1 MTRFSRIVCAI
12 AASFLIVCTAQAAL
26 VQTYQQTGTFGLEM
40 SAVGIAGAPG
50 VSSAAA
56 GTLNISTQASLGV
69 PAQAYLYAL
78 DSNHPGAMTAS
89 FNGAPVPGGA
99 IGPYAFDS
107 AFSTLYTWRWD
118 VTSLI
123 TVGVTN
129 YTWGFTE
136 VPDMFMNQGNNISI
150 AALALVYSDSN
161 LPVSTATIL
170 DGMTYVGNTHPET
183 ESVNITNLPAGS
195 NQINT
200 LTYFD
205 DSGST
210 GETIVF
216 NGSTVGGPLDKNLSL
231 NGSLTQ
237 STGTSQAG
245 TNAMSITT
253 NADEFGW
260 VVTTTLTTVVPV
272 PPAVWL
278 FGSALGLLGWMRR
291 RREA

>member
-1 MTRFSRIVCAI
+1 
-12 AASFLIVCTAQAAL
+12 
-26 VQTYQQTGTFGLEM
+26 M

-78 DSNHPGAMTAS
+78 DSNHPGTMTAS

-107 AFSTLYTWRWD
+107 AFTTLYTWRWD
-118 VTSLI
+118 VTSFI

-129 YTWGFTE
+129 YSWGFSE

-150 AALALVYSDSN
+150 AALVLVYLDSQ

-170 DGMTYVGNTHPET
+170 DGMIYVGNTHPET
-183 ESVNITNLPAGS
+183 ESINITNLPAGS

-205 DSGST
+205 DNLTPPSST
-210 GETIVF
+210 GETIIF
-216 NGSTVGGPLDKNLSL
+216 NGSNVGGPLDQNLTL

-278 FGSALGLLGWMRR
+278 FGSALGLLGWMKRKSIST
-291 RREA
+291 